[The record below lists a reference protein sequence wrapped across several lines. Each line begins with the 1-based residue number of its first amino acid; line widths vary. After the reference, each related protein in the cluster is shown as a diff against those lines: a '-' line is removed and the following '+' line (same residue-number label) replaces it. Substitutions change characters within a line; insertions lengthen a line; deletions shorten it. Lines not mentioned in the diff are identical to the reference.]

1 MHDSGE
7 RVKSVQSAANL
18 TKWPCRVRVGNAI
31 SFSVKIVSQLC
42 PRCVRAIVP
51 SSRLQQKSLQW
62 CPLQCQ
68 APTAITA
75 VKGRLACRLRA
86 QIIIKPSSVWHWGDA
101 SQCCP
106 ELRFERVTVSRLLS
120 AFIVCSAVRWF
131 GFSDYHGQL
140 QRRFRADKLRVL
152 FRQAVLRFTPESVGG
167 YRATWN
173 WNRSSSSKIL
183 SGLMKIADR
192 SWKVVTWD

>member
-1 MHDSGE
+1 MQSQSWECHIIFSEDRFPTLPTMRACNS
-7 RVKSVQSAANL
+7 SVLETAA
-18 TKWPCRVRVGNAI
+18 KVAAVM
-31 SFSVKIVSQLC
+31 
-42 PRCVRAIVP
+42 
-51 SSRLQQKSLQW
+51 
-62 CPLQCQ
+62 
-68 APTAITA
+68 PTAITA

-120 AFIVCSAVRWF
+120 AFIVCSTVRWF
-131 GFSDYHGQL
+131 GFSDNHGQL